1 MTTIAICNLKGGT
14 GKTTTAIF
22 LAYALTRAGDTVTVI
37 DADPQGSA
45 TEWAARADDKETPFQ
60 FTVKPGNARSLA
72 RDTSDATWTLIDCPP
87 GTAQIIDAAVAVADH
102 VIIPTRPSGIEID
115 RMWEALDLSEKKNPK
130 ILMTSIIC
138 GTKSLNSL
146 KDVLKAEEVETYD
159 SAIRQREAI
168 KNSFGYPLEN
178 DLYGYEAVAEELKS
192 ITGK

>member
-1 MTTIAICNLKGGT
+1 
-14 GKTTTAIF
+14 
-22 LAYALTRAGDTVTVI
+22 
-37 DADPQGSA
+37 
-45 TEWAARADDKETPFQ
+45 
-60 FTVKPGNARSLA
+60 
-72 RDTSDATWTLIDCPP
+72 
-87 GTAQIIDAAVAVADH
+87 
-102 VIIPTRPSGIEID
+102 
-115 RMWEALDLSEKKNPK
+115 
-130 ILMTSIIC
+130 MTSIIC